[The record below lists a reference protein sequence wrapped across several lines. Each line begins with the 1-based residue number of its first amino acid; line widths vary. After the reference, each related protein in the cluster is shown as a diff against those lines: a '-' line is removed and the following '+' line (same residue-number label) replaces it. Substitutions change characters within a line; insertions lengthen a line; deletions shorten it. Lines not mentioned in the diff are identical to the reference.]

1 MGMNDARR
9 DFLKL
14 AGLAAAAPLLPLP
27 RLAFAQASA
36 TAGDVLVVV
45 FQRGGMDGLNV
56 LVPFAEDDYY
66 RLRPTV
72 SIPRSGSGAVIDL
85 DGRFG
90 LHPALAP
97 LQPAF
102 AAGELALVHATGAPS
117 GSRSH
122 FSGMDIMERAA
133 LEQPNL
139 ASGWLNRHLQSRG
152 GGSDFQGVGLGHSVQ
167 RSLGGAAPVLGM
179 AAFEEFA
186 LQTRSARADAMA
198 ATLDAL
204 YAGTATMDA
213 VAHTAFRAMDQ
224 LQHADPAQFAAANG
238 ADYPATTF
246 GRQLQQVA
254 QLIKAD
260 VGLEAAAVDIGGWDH
275 HNDELRLL
283 APLLDEFA
291 RGLAALRTDLGP
303 LMSKVCLVSMSEFGR
318 RAYENASGGTDH
330 GTGNCLFVLGGG
342 VAGGRVYADWPG
354 LRDAD
359 LVRGDLAI
367 TTDYRSVLAEM
378 LRKRRGETALAQ
390 VFPGFAGTMELG
402 IFRAGG

>member
-14 AGLAAAAPLLPLP
+14 AGLAAMAPLLPLP
-27 RLAFAQASA
+27 RLAFAQSS
-36 TAGDVLVVV
+36 TTPGDVLVVV

-56 LVPFAEDDYY
+56 LVPFADDDYY
-66 RLRPTV
+66 RLRPNV

-102 AAGELALVHATGAPS
+102 AAGELALVHAAGAPS

-122 FSGMDIMERAA
+122 FSCMDIMERAA

-152 GGSDFQGVGLGHSVQ
+152 AGSDFQGVGLGNSVQ
-167 RSLGGAAPVLGM
+167 RSLSGTAPVLGM
-179 AAFEEFA
+179 AGFEAFA
-186 LQTRSARADAMA
+186 LQTRSARADAIA
-198 ATLDAL
+198 TTLDLL
-204 YAGTATMDA
+204 YAGTAAMDA
-213 VAHTAFRAMDQ
+213 VAHTAFRAIDQ
-224 LQHADPAQFAAANG
+224 LQQADPAQFAAANG
-238 ADYPATTF
+238 AEYPATAF

-254 QLIKAD
+254 QLIKAG

-291 RGLAALRTDLGP
+291 RGLAAFRTDLGP

-330 GTGNCLFVLGGG
+330 GTANCLFVLGGG
-342 VAGGRVYADWPG
+342 VAGGRVHADWPG
-354 LRDAD
+354 LRDVD
-359 LVRGDLAI
+359 LVQGDLAI

-378 LRKRRGETALAQ
+378 LRKRRGETALEQ
-390 VFPGFAGTMELG
+390 VFPGFAGSIDLG
-402 IFRAGG
+402 IFRQGG